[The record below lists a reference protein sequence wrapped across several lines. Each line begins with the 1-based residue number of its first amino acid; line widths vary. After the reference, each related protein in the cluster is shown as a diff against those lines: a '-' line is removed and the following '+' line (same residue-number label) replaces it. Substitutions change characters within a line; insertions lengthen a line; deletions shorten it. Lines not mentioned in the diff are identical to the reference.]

1 MFPLSRGQRYD
12 TSEAA
17 EQNNDSQNQF
27 MDRIFTLKNRKEI
40 SIKTGITDIFLKK
53 NKTKLHHIQIIIYNK
68 VSTYTTV
75 KQMNAYW
82 L

>member
-40 SIKTGITDIFLKK
+40 SIKTGITDIFLKE
-53 NKTKLHHIQIIIYNK
+53 
-68 VSTYTTV
+68 
-75 KQMNAYW
+75 
-82 L
+82 

>member
-17 EQNNDSQNQF
+17 EQNNDSQNHF

-53 NKTKLHHIQIIIYNK
+53 KFKKIASHSNYYLQQSVYLHDG
-68 VSTYTTV
+68 
-75 KQMNAYW
+75 
-82 L
+82 